1 METLSALSQN
11 PTVQDSSASDPPL
24 VLVVDDDRSMRAL
37 LKGVIAKEG
46 YRVVEATNGQQAI
59 ELFQQMSPDL
69 VLLDAMMPEMDG
81 FTCCRSLRHLLVAQP
96 AQFESVDLSV
106 AVTAQQPLPI
116 LMITALE
123 DAESVNKA
131 FAAGATDYVTKPIN
145 WAVLRQRLHKFLDSS
160 H

>member
-1 METLSALSQN
+1 
-11 PTVQDSSASDPPL
+11 
-24 VLVVDDDRSMRAL
+24 
-37 LKGVIAKEG
+37 
-46 YRVVEATNGQQAI
+46 
-59 ELFQQMSPDL
+59 
-69 VLLDAMMPEMDG
+69 MPEMDG